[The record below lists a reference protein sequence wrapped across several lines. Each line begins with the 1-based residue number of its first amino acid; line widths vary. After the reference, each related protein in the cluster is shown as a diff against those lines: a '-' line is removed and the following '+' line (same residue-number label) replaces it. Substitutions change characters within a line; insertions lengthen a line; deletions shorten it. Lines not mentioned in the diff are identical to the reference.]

1 MQPKQTR
8 RATATSDQTID
19 EHLTR
24 AIVAAARE
32 GRGKAIISVGG
43 LDQDRIVSLAMNA
56 GLTSADNYL
65 VTTVSDVLNRETAGE
80 YVSLNAH
87 GRSGIILTG
96 YSNGL
101 SDDDERTVQGVVRQA
116 SNSSDK
122 RDSLIVLVFS
132 DGLPKVD
139 VFSTRK
145 WWHNGPFPE
154 HKVHEITVRDS
165 GVVLT
170 SYQLVIRSL
179 VAPREWREVSTR
191 SSWS

>member
-1 MQPKQTR
+1 MQPEQTR
-8 RATATSDQTID
+8 RATAPSDQTID

-32 GRGKAIISVGG
+32 GQGKAIISVGG

-56 GLTSADNYL
+56 GLTSAKNYL
-65 VTTVSDVLNRETAGE
+65 VTTVSDIVTRQRAGE
-80 YVSLNAH
+80 HVGLNAH

-101 SDDDERTVQGVVRQA
+101 SDEDERTVQGVVRQA

-139 VFSTRK
+139 VFSVNK
-145 WWHNGPFPE
+145 WWYNGPFHD

-170 SYQLVIRSL
+170 SYAPFVKSL
-179 VAPREWREVSTR
+179 LGPREWREVSNR
-191 SSWS
+191 SSW